1 MYRLRV
7 ETTFDAAHNILASN
21 GKCERLHGH
30 TWRIELFAIG
40 EKNES
45 TGMVV
50 DFTVLKARLQELADK
65 LDHIYLNELKE
76 IGNPTSENISKY
88 AFDHLKKTIPD
99 FVKLEKVRVW
109 ESPKSWCEYSGQ
121 PNKK

>member
-30 TWRIELFAIG
+30 TWKIELFVTG
-40 EKNES
+40 EKTES

-50 DFTVLKARLQELADK
+50 DFTVLKANLQELVEK
-65 LDHIYLNELKE
+65 LDHTYLNEITE

-88 AFDHLKKTIPD
+88 AFDCLKKIIPPS
-99 FVKLEKVRVW
+99 VKLEKVRIW
-109 ESPKSWCEYSGQ
+109 ESPKSWCEYSG
-121 PNKK
+121 

>member
-7 ETTFDAAHNILASN
+7 GTTFDAAHNILTSN

-30 TWRIELFAIG
+30 TWKIELFVSGPKTEA
-40 EKNES
+40 

-50 DFTVLKARLQELADK
+50 DFTILKANLQELADK
-65 LDHIYLNELKE
+65 LDHTYLNELTE

-88 AFDHLKKTIPD
+88 AYKHLKKTIPNC
-99 FVKLEKVRVW
+99 VKLEKIRVW
-109 ESPKSWCEYSGQ
+109 ESPKSWCEYQ
-121 PNKK
+121 E

>member
-30 TWRIELFAIG
+30 TWKIELFVIG
-40 EKNES
+40 EKTES

-50 DFTVLKARLQELADK
+50 DFNVLKAKPA
-65 LDHIYLNELKE
+65 
-76 IGNPTSENISKY
+76 GISR
-88 AFDHLKKTIPD
+88 KT
-99 FVKLEKVRVW
+99 
-109 ESPKSWCEYSGQ
+109 
-121 PNKK
+121 

>member
-30 TWRIELFAIG
+30 TWKIEILVIG
-40 EKNES
+40 EKEES
-45 TGMVV
+45 TGMVI
-50 DFTVLKARLQELADK
+50 DFNVLKANLQEIAEK
-65 LDHIYLNELKE
+65 LDHTYLNEITE

-88 AFDHLKKTIPD
+88 AFDYLKKAIPNW
-99 FVKLEKVRVW
+99 VKLEKVRVW
-109 ESPKSWCEYSGQ
+109 ESPKSWCEYLG
-121 PNKK
+121 

>member
-30 TWRIELFAIG
+30 TWKIELFVIG
-40 EKNES
+40 EKTES

-50 DFTVLKARLQELADK
+50 DFSVLKASLQELAEK
-65 LDHIYLNELKE
+65 LDHTYLNELTE

-88 AFDHLKKTIPD
+88 AFDYLKKVIPNC
-99 FVKLEKVRVW
+99 VKLEKVRVW
-109 ESPKSWCEYSGQ
+109 ESPKSWCEYLG
-121 PNKK
+121 